1 MQLHSHRRRV
11 RGLLW
16 SLWLVCATPMLLAFP
31 ADATESSR
39 PAQETVRAQ
48 QDRDL
53 AVLRDLNDR
62 VRRGDMTERERDM
75 LWQAYV
81 ARVAAA
87 NRAEADAPAR
97 ARFPVFTGPGL

>member
-1 MQLHSHRRRV
+1 MPLHPYRRSL

-16 SLWLVCATPMLLAFP
+16 GMGLMCATPSVVALA
-31 ADATESSR
+31 ADATASVKPGEEV
-39 PAQETVRAQ
+39 ARAQ

-53 AVLRDLNDR
+53 AVLRDLNER
-62 VRRGDMTERERDM
+62 VRFGEITEHERDM

-87 NRAEADAPAR
+87 SRAQADAPAR
-97 ARFPVFTGPGL
+97 TRFPVFTGPGL